1 MAKKSRNQKKSKRPL
16 MIALLSSVAALLVVI
31 LLVHTNNNTVDAKS
45 SITRHHRPSRVVESS
60 ALRRKRRD
68 GEDATNDAY
77 VLLARAIR
85 DRLTVADDI
94 DNDGTNNH
102 HRPSKAAPPY
112 DLSTIASALRSL
124 STTQSALKK
133 IDGAAHEAYQRTHRS
148 STSLDD
154 EDDENDDYH
163 DDDDDENN
171 NRNGA
176 KGSGATIGGLKVAGR
191 MSRNAARVGCV
202 ANALFAAELC
212 EFGSVLDHNDG
223 SNNNDD
229 DGTLASWTGR
239 EVILNTTIHADDLF
253 ISVLILYERGY
264 DGGAGVNHGSLDD
277 LLSSV
282 KSEIGVTVISEDEEI
297 EEGKEE
303 SDNNRNDIVE
313 MTKSSETV
321 DAYPTSAS
329 TTQRG
334 RFLVILSDHLH
345 MSRDLSSIMSILDI
359 PPRRLR
365 LRHDE
370 SASVCESLYQMANKV
385 LDVIGPVIAATSN
398 NINGNNINGDDDDD
412 DDCRKVQQPAIHF
425 VGHSL
430 AGGVAA
436 ISACIIDGSLP
447 LLLPRDIRI
456 DKQQQQQHDNF
467 ASISLL
473 SGSGRARTSAFC
485 LGLPPCLSSN
495 VDTPFITSIIQGD
508 DVVCRTSRDTI
519 DSLCNRTRRTIK
531 GGVLGRSVGWMSQ
544 AVKLTVSGLTSSSS
558 SSSKESR
565 LVVPGQVYIVRPRRI
580 GGGSS
585 SIHEVGGRGGNT
597 LRATLLWQL
606 NDILLSKSLW
616 SHHRLET
623 YIRSL
628 DRVRL
633 KGFADTAINRK

>member
-1 MAKKSRNQKKSKRPL
+1 M
-16 MIALLSSVAALLVVI
+16 I
-31 LLVHTNNNTVDAKS
+31 LLVHTNNNTVDANS

-60 ALRRKRRD
+60 ALRRRRKD
-68 GEDATNDAY
+68 GEDETNDAY
-77 VLLARAIR
+77 VLLARAIQ
-85 DRLTVADDI
+85 DRLTVADI
-94 DNDGTNNH
+94 DDGNNNH
-102 HRPSKAAPPY
+102 HHPSKAAAPY

-148 STSLDD
+148 STSLDN

-163 DDDDDENN
+163 DDDDGENN
-171 NRNGA
+171 NRNSA
-176 KGSGATIGGLKVAGR
+176 KGSSTTIGGLKVAGR

-202 ANALFAAELC
+202 ANALFTAELC
-212 EFGSVLDHNDG
+212 EFGSVLDYNDS

-239 EVILNTTIHADDLF
+239 EVILNTTIHTDDLN
-253 ISVLILYERGY
+253 ISVLLLYERGY
-264 DGGAGVNHGSLDD
+264 DGGAGVNHGSVDD

-297 EEGKEE
+297 EEGIEE
-303 SDNNRNDIVE
+303 SDNNRNDVVE

-321 DAYPTSAS
+321 DTYPTSAS
-329 TTQRG
+329 TPRG

-345 MSRDLSSIMSILDI
+345 MSRDLSSILSILDV

-370 SASVCESLYQMANKV
+370 SASVCESLYQTASKV

-398 NINGNNINGDDDDD
+398 NINGNNINGDDDY
-412 DDCRKVQQPAIHF
+412 DCRKVRQPAIHF

-456 DKQQQQQHDNF
+456 DKQQQQHDNF

-495 VDTPFITSIIQGD
+495 VDSPFVTSIIQGD

-519 DSLCNRTRRTIK
+519 DSLCNSTRRTIK

-558 SSSKESR
+558 SSIKESR

-633 KGFADTAINRK
+633 KGFADQQSIEND